1 MIMQLIQ
8 LFHPLTWSISTDSIR
23 NRIPNAGL
31 LVLAWLATLA
41 GSTAIAAETWTD
53 NTGKYQVVGDFLA
66 LRDNVVYLRKE
77 NGVTIAV
84 PMERLNVASQQLA
97 RRLATAPH
105 PAPGAVPPVPPA
117 APATAPP
124 ATTPAA
130 DTTPDAEISALM
142 GRLQSGDFGALWDSL
157 PPTYQAD
164 INEVVRTFG
173 QNMDADIWN
182 AGKRVVDKAVS
193 VLRDK
198 KQFILG
204 YPALQQPA
212 MNVAAVDKNWD
223 LVVGLLDAIVRSE
236 LTDLNKLKEFDGASF
251 LSGSGKEIGDRLGAL
266 SEAFQADVDPN
277 TLPVPMEFPGMEV
290 VPTIDFASVKISTV
304 QVHGDT
310 AVLRFEQPDGKTEDH
325 QAVRV
330 EGKWLPKEM
339 VDGWQEGIE
348 QSKLYLTTTMPGQ
361 LKEAKPMLLSPFS
374 PMKMV
379 EGVLDQLLAA
389 DDQQAFNEVI
399 DGITEM
405 VGGMMGFGED
415 DQEVEDGMA
424 PFGQAAGDQQA
435 DSFDDPFA
443 PPPGG
448 GNP

>member
-1 MIMQLIQ
+1 MIVQLIQ
-8 LFHPLTWSISTDSIR
+8 LFHPLNWSISRDSFQR
-23 NRIPNAGL
+23 RMRHAL
-31 LVLAWLATLA
+31 FALAWLAALG
-41 GSTAIAAETWTD
+41 GSMAIAAETWTD

-84 PMERLNVASQQLA
+84 PMERLNAASQQLA
-97 RRLATAPH
+97 RQLAAVPH
-105 PAPGAVPPVPPA
+105 TAPGAVPAPVPPA

-130 DTTPDAEISALM
+130 DATPDAEISALV

-157 PPTYQAD
+157 PPSYQAD

-182 AGKRVVDKAVS
+182 AGKRVVNKAVS

-251 LSGSGKEIGDRLGAL
+251 ISGSGKEIGDRLAAL

-424 PFGQAAGDQQA
+424 PFGQAEGDQQ
-435 DSFDDPFA
+435 DLFA

>member
-1 MIMQLIQ
+1 MTANLIDP
-8 LFHPLTWSISTDSIR
+8 FYPLNSSTSRGSVNRQIR
-23 NRIPNAGL
+23 NAGL
-31 LVLAWLATLA
+31 LVLASLAALA
-41 GSTAIAAETWTD
+41 GSAAIAAETWTD

-84 PMERLNVASQQLA
+84 PMERLSAASQQMA
-97 RRLATAPH
+97 RQLATAPRT
-105 PAPGAVPPVPPA
+105 APGAVPAPVPG
-117 APATAPP
+117 TIP
-124 ATTPAA
+124 ATTPALDA
-130 DTTPDAEISALM
+130 TPDAEIGVLM
-142 GRLQSGDFGALWDSL
+142 GRLQSGDIGALWDSL
-157 PPTYQAD
+157 PPSYQTD
-164 INEVVRTFG
+164 VNEVVQTFG

-212 MNVAAVDKNWD
+212 MNLAAVDKNWD
-223 LVVGLLDAIVRSE
+223 VVVGLLDAIVRSE

-251 LSGSGKEIGDRLGAL
+251 MAGSGKEIGNRLGAL
-266 SEAFQADVDPN
+266 TKALQEDVDPAS
-277 TLPVPMEFPGMEV
+277 LPVPMGVPGLEV
-290 VPTIDFASVKISTV
+290 VPTMDFANVKISTV
-304 QVHGDT
+304 QVDGDT
-310 AVLRFEQPDGKTEDH
+310 AVLRIEQPDGKTEDH

-339 VDGWQEGIE
+339 VDGWKQGIE
-348 QSKLYLTTTMPGQ
+348 QSRLYLTTMMPGQ
-361 LKEAKPMLLSPFS
+361 LKETKPMLLSPLS
-374 PMKMV
+374 PVKMV

-399 DGITEM
+399 DGVTEM
-405 VGGMMGFGED
+405 VGGMMGAGED
-415 DQEVEDGMA
+415 EQQIEDGME
-424 PFGQAAGDQQA
+424 PPGQTQDDQPDDSLDDLFG
-435 DSFDDPFA
+435 

-448 GNP
+448 GSP